1 MACSGLIGMR
11 EGWGLEERVWEVC
24 VYDIY
29 IYDTY
34 IYIYYIYVSMLRRYM
49 IYIYVYTLEPLEVQ
63 RLFFEPPK

>member
-29 IYDTY
+29 IY
-34 IYIYYIYVSMLRRYM
+34 IYYIYVSMLRRYM
-49 IYIYVYTLEPLEVQ
+49 IYIYIYVYTLEPLEVQ